1 MKKRLLVHAIAG
13 ALLSQA
19 AQAAVKVEDKTF
31 NTAAAML
38 AYTEFELSGE
48 PLAEGL
54 GLDLDT
60 LDANQANTP
69 TPFDFAAGIE
79 SYEYSEEAMYALNYQ
94 SGMGPHL
101 VNGPQNTARGGTMAD
116 LGKRVLALADA
127 VGFSADE
134 IPQGMYPL
142 SFPYASANPEF
153 AAAVNAT
160 PVNGDDVK
168 VKTAK
173 GTEKSVKTQV

>member
-1 MKKRLLVHAIAG
+1 MRKTVLVQAIAC
-13 ALLSQA
+13 ALLNSA

-31 NTAAAML
+31 NTAANML

-48 PLAEGL
+48 PLAEAL
-54 GLDLDT
+54 GLDLDV
-60 LDANQANTP
+60 LDANRADEP

-101 VNGPQNTARGGTMAD
+101 VNGPQNQARGGTLAD
-116 LGKRVLALADA
+116 LGKRVLAMAEA
-127 VGFSADE
+127 VGFPADE

-142 SFPYASANPEF
+142 SCP
-153 AAAVNAT
+153 T
-160 PVNGDDVK
+160 PPP
-168 VKTAK
+168 TR
-173 GTEKSVKTQV
+173 SSPRP